1 MEIASRNPGGE
12 VEKQILAAAEYI
24 PAPVMPLQP
33 DIYTEVLSFITMIA
47 TSSDGN
53 LKADAKKLM
62 SKMLLFKPAPDPT
75 KILAEAT
82 AEEKRKR
89 DRRLARKNGQ
99 ALGST
104 VPNPPTSQ
112 TSEHVQ
118 RLELKPHATA
128 GMIQAVCSFS
138 SEPGPESSITV
149 PASEET
155 KVGTSRMPVDAT
167 SLAAAAGSVDSRS
180 TGTNIARR
188 RVLNILL
195 EEELVDENSTDAR
208 ADSTESTLHPPANME
223 RTQLVPGKK
232 YETRPAPLGG
242 YGIYEPRSA
251 VILQWYAE
259 EDEARDAID
268 HVTAIVVGA

>member
-167 SLAAAAGSVDSRS
+167 
-180 TGTNIARR
+180 
-188 RVLNILL
+188 
-195 EEELVDENSTDAR
+195 
-208 ADSTESTLHPPANME
+208 
-223 RTQLVPGKK
+223 
-232 YETRPAPLGG
+232 
-242 YGIYEPRSA
+242 
-251 VILQWYAE
+251 
-259 EDEARDAID
+259 
-268 HVTAIVVGA
+268 